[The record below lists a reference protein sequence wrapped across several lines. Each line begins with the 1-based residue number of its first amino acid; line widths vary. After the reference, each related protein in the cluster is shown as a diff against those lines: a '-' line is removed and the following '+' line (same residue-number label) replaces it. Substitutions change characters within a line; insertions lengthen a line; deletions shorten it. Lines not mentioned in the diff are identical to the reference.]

1 MYISTTGPTFPHNP
15 YGGNPKIK
23 GGTLRPLLRT
33 LHDFWTSSQPL
44 GASPQGGTV
53 LSSADCTD
61 VPRAFRATLA
71 GAPGGAELAELVG
84 ELKKRRIQGVLFFLR
99 EQADLPDI
107 TGQQ

>member
-53 LSSADCTD
+53 LSPADCTD

-71 GAPGGAELAELVG
+71 GAPGGAELAELAELVG
-84 ELKKRRIQGVLFFLR
+84 ELKKGESREFFFFWENRLIF
-99 EQADLPDI
+99 QI
-107 TGQQ
+107 